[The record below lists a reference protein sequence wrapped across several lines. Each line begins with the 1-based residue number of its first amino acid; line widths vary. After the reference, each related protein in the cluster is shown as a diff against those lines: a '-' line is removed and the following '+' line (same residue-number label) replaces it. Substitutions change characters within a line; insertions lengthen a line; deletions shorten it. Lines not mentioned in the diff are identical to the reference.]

1 MMKAVGGFLAG
12 VAFTLVVFGLWVVPT
27 VANDKYQFGLVTG
40 RTNAEVDIAH
50 KIRSVLGD
58 DFDRNEQ
65 KEAFFSIKDIMVVV
79 VNRNGTKTLRLYE

>member
-1 MMKAVGGFLAG
+1 MMKAAGGFVTGAAL
-12 VAFTLVVFGLWVVPT
+12 TLVVFGVWVVPMI
-27 VANDKYQFGLVTG
+27 ANDRYQAGLVTG

-58 DFDRNEQ
+58 DFNRNEQ
-65 KEAFFSIKDIMVVV
+65 KDAFYSIKDIMVVV